1 MRILRNCTCRGTP
14 GAFGPC
20 TAPRTSHSPSS
31 LRACHSRVHG
41 YMGQCGFSQVARGLT
56 CCIVCPSVYVL
67 QVRRVSGT
75 MTLFWRSAHFGFM
88 SCRAHQTACSCSPNV
103 AIGVTI
109 KELEEC
115 VCEQVVATALGVNIR
130 GYQNT
135 TVARTRLN
143 PCIFVE
149 VLHVQCC
156 WRALFSD
163 RARLDAQSA
172 LIS

>member
-1 MRILRNCTCRGTP
+1 MLCECCHRRNDKG
-14 GAFGPC
+14 
-20 TAPRTSHSPSS
+20 
-31 LRACHSRVHG
+31 
-41 YMGQCGFSQVARGLT
+41 VA
-56 CCIVCPSVYVL
+56 SV
-67 QVRRVSGT
+67 
-75 MTLFWRSAHFGFM
+75 
-88 SCRAHQTACSCSPNV
+88 
-103 AIGVTI
+103 
-109 KELEEC
+109 C

-130 GYQNT
+130 GCQNT

-163 RARLDAQSA
+163 RSRLGAQSA